1 MSTSTLIETP
11 AAQNEHA
18 TLFVGFE
25 LGRAT
30 WLIGLHAPELGRTVS
45 RYKIDGGDLG
55 KVLEL
60 TAAMRRRLEKLG
72 KPVWPSSDAAA
83 RAGGAC
89 GPTWTSPDHAPGVSP
104 IAAAL
109 ITPER
114 R

>member
-11 AAQNEHA
+11 AAQDEHA

-25 LGRAT
+25 LGKAT

-60 TAAMRRRLEKLG
+60 TAALRRRLETIVALARKLMVALWRYLTTG
-72 KPVWPSSDAAA
+72 MIPEGAVMKAA
-83 RAGGAC
+83 
-89 GPTWTSPDHAPGVSP
+89 
-104 IAAAL
+104 
-109 ITPER
+109 
-114 R
+114 